1 MEMDIYERLDILE
14 KDVKELDRKMD
25 RILEILE
32 KDVKKMSDH
41 IDFVEQVY
49 TNVKSPFLFLMD
61 KISNGFSLALKDG

>member
-1 MEMDIYERLDILE
+1 MDIVERLDSLE
-14 KDVKELDRKMD
+14 KDMKELDRKME

-49 TNVKSPFLFLMD
+49 TNVKSPFLFFMER
-61 KISNGFSLALKDG
+61 INNVFSLSIKDS

>member
-1 MEMDIYERLDILE
+1 MDIYERLDILE
-14 KDVKELDRKMD
+14 KDIKEIDRKMD

-49 TNVKSPFLFLMD
+49 TNVKAPFLFLM
-61 KISNGFSLALKDG
+61 NRVTNVFSLSSIKDA